1 VPDDDHDCPPL
12 GQAVRERREELGLT
26 QEGLASAAGL
36 ATKRVWQIE
45 RQEANPTYAT
55 LRAVAA
61 ALHVPAEL
69 LMLRAAVIEAD
80 RARAAGR
87 GRRRRVR
94 S

>member
-1 VPDDDHDCPPL
+1 VLEDNHDCPPL
-12 GQAVRERREELGLT
+12 GQAVRERREELGVT
-26 QEGLASAAGL
+26 QEGLAGAAGL

-55 LRAVAA
+55 LRAIAS

-80 RARAAGR
+80 RERAAGR
-87 GRRRRVR
+87 GRRRRAR
-94 S
+94 A